1 MKLPFTYKML
11 QGWGGAVT
19 FRDGLTLFERGLVLD
34 AAFEDPYMK
43 GSISWGS
50 RSIRTG
56 AKILPDHS
64 CENRCPCRDNVE
76 RGIIC
81 SHVIALGLALLARNN
96 DPERARKLQ
105 EEERRAQH
113 LKQVEAKAFF
123 KRAAT
128 GTPGALNCALR
139 LELPRGWREAAAEDR
154 IPVRSLLDYHGVPHA
169 IGATPRDAVSSVP
182 RQGPPQ

>member
-1 MKLPFTYKML
+1 MPGKREFQGGKTLDPPPGARFSCFRDCLSAQSRYFPPFGLPWKSCRERFVKLPFTYKML

-81 SHVIALGLALLARNN
+81 SHVIALGLA
-96 DPERARKLQ
+96 
-105 EEERRAQH
+105 
-113 LKQVEAKAFF
+113 
-123 KRAAT
+123 
-128 GTPGALNCALR
+128 
-139 LELPRGWREAAAEDR
+139 
-154 IPVRSLLDYHGVPHA
+154 
-169 IGATPRDAVSSVP
+169 
-182 RQGPPQ
+182 

>member
-34 AAFEDPYMK
+34 AVFEDPHMK

-123 KRAAT
+123 KRAAA
-128 GTPGALNCALR
+128 GTPGA
-139 LELPRGWREAAAEDR
+139 
-154 IPVRSLLDYHGVPHA
+154 
-169 IGATPRDAVSSVP
+169 
-182 RQGPPQ
+182 